1 MTHISDILIIS
12 LYSFSRNF
20 LGIITRPYE
29 TYRRILLKGTLW
41 ELFPIG
47 VLLSLYFAV
56 NALVKAPAF
65 RPFVLTRHFIKTSLS
80 VAVTAVLI
88 SLLLWGIGRVFG
100 GKGEYKQFFLAWAYT
115 LVPTLCWFFLTSV
128 LYIVIPPP
136 RTTHPAGIA
145 FSLVFLTLSGVFFFW
160 KIILSYLSLRFGLK
174 LDLIRIF
181 GILLVSAPIIGI
193 YSIGMYRLGIFRVP
207 FL

>member
-1 MTHISDILIIS
+1 MFDLILIS
-12 LYSFSRNF
+12 FYSFARTL

-29 TYRRILLKGTLW
+29 TYRKIINKGTLF
-41 ELFPIG
+41 ELVPMAG
-47 VLLSLYFAV
+47 LLSLYFAV

-65 RPFVLTRHFIKTSLS
+65 RPFVLTRHFIKTSAS
-80 VAVTAVLI
+80 VAVTAVFL
-88 SLLLWGIGRVFG
+88 SFLLWGIGKLFG
-100 GKGEYKQFFLAWAYT
+100 GKGEYKRFFLGWSYT
-115 LVPTLCWFFLTSV
+115 LIPTLSWFFFTSL
-128 LYIVIPPP
+128 LYIAIPPP
-136 RTTHPAGIA
+136 RTTHPTGIA
-145 FSLVFLTLSGVFFFW
+145 LSVVFLTISAVLFFW

-174 LDLIRIF
+174 LDLLRIL